1 MIALDD
7 DVGWGPL
14 GSRKREH
21 SRDLVDKLRQSARVR
36 RSVDIAGIALDDGHT
51 LGPRLLR
58 FAPSFETRAVS
69 IRANAKFRDA
79 AVPILARLLV
89 ITLV

>member
-21 SRDLVDKLRQSARVR
+21 SRELVDKLQQSARVR
-36 RSVDIAGIALDDGHT
+36 RSLDIAGIALDDGHGST
-51 LGPRLLR
+51 
-58 FAPSFETRAVS
+58 F
-69 IRANAKFRDA
+69 A
-79 AVPILARLLV
+79 AVCALV
-89 ITLV
+89 RNSSGQYQG

>member
-7 DVGWGPL
+7 RVEPA
-14 GSRKREH
+14 RIAKRREH

-36 RSVDIAGIALDDGHT
+36 RSLDIAGIALDDEHT
-51 LGPRLLR
+51 VGPRLRCGLR
-58 FAPSFETRAVS
+58 PRSKLERSVS
-69 IRANAKFRDA
+69 GLTQNLRDA
-79 AVPILARLLV
+79 VVPILAGLLV